1 MSFVLIVGSEE
12 ALTRGLEWC
21 EPLCLQRGKSLHI
34 VVPGSDR
41 KALAELARL
50 RVSERLAK
58 DREKVHIELVDDS
71 AHAVLGHV
79 RKSGGKAMLIIYR
92 EDDAKLQRHFFEES
106 RIPSMWLRVS
116 GPPPKS
122 PEEVWSV
129 FRTFG
134 RMGTAACT
142 TLLGFPP
149 GALLCEN
156 ADLETDALDTA
167 ARASIESESEL
178 AGEPETLL
186 LVDVEHVAP
195 QDRVYQAGISL
206 LKEPP
211 PQSIALLHPG
221 DTFLEAMGAKIRH
234 WAERVA
240 PPMDRDQRI
249 ELAQDLQLGSQP
261 NLEFLGLMSA
271 ASMLASFGL
280 LQNSAAV
287 IIGAMLIAPLMT
299 PILGAGLA
307 LTQGNRPLFQ
317 SALWTI
323 LSGFL
328 GALAASVLF
337 GWLYLAFHDPIV
349 TSEMWSR
356 SRPSPLD
363 ICVGLVGGLAASYA
377 RTRHHLSSA
386 LAGAAIAAALVP
398 PIATAGLQLAFWQ
411 WGPSERGNPI
421 TGPLLLVAVN
431 VLTIMIGSSFILW
444 ARGMRVDRSPS
455 AKDRWVLRMLAMLT
469 LLVLLILVWTFHPFS
484 DN

>member
-1 MSFVLIVGSEE
+1 MSFVLIVGSEK

-21 EPLCLQRGKSLHI
+21 EPLCLQRGMSLHI

-58 DREKVHIELVDDS
+58 DREKIHIDLVDDNAS
-71 AHAVLGHV
+71 AVLGHA
-79 RKSGGKAMLIIYR
+79 RKSGCKAMLIIYR

-106 RIPSMWLRVS
+106 RIPSMWLRGS

-129 FRTFG
+129 FRPFG
-134 RMGTAACT
+134 RMGTAACN
-142 TLLGFPP
+142 TLLGFSP
-149 GALLCEN
+149 GSLLCEDP
-156 ADLETDALDTA
+156 DLESDDLATV
-167 ARASIESESEL
+167 ARESIESEL
-178 AGEPETLL
+178 ASEPEAL
-186 LVDVEHVAP
+186 LVVDIEHVAP
-195 QDRVYQAGISL
+195 QDRLYGAGRSL
-206 LKEPP
+206 LEEPP
-211 PQSIALLHPG
+211 AQSIALLHPG
-221 DTFLEAMGAKIRH
+221 DTFLEAIGARIRH

-328 GALAASVLF
+328 GALVASVLF

-356 SRPSPLD
+356 CRPSPLD

-411 WGPSERGNPI
+411 WGPSDRGFPI

-444 ARGMRVDRSPS
+444 SRGMRVDRSPS

-484 DN
+484 DE

>member
-1 MSFVLIVGSEE
+1 MSFLLIIGSEE

-21 EPLCLQRGKSLHI
+21 EPLCLQRALTLHI

-50 RVSERLAK
+50 RVSEHLPEH
-58 DREKVHIELVDDS
+58 RENVHIELVDDS
-71 AHAVLGHV
+71 APAVLGYA
-79 RKSGGKAMLIIYR
+79 RKTGCKSMLIIFR

-106 RIPSMWLRVS
+106 RIASMWLRAS
-116 GPPPKS
+116 GPPPNS
-122 PEEVWSV
+122 PREVRAV
-129 FRTFG
+129 FRSLG
-134 RMGTAACT
+134 RMGSTACNS
-142 TLLGFPP
+142 LLGFLP
-149 GALLCEN
+149 GAVLGKT
-156 ADLETDALDTA
+156 ADLEADDLPAL
-167 ARASIESESEL
+167 ARDSIESDLADES
-178 AGEPETLL
+178 GMLL
-186 LVDVEHVAP
+186 VVDVEHVAP
-195 QDRVYQAGISL
+195 QDRVYQAGLSL
-206 LKEPP
+206 LEQPP
-211 PQSIALLHPG
+211 TQSIALLHPG

-280 LQNSAAV
+280 LQNSASV

-317 SALWTI
+317 SALGTI
-323 LSGFL
+323 LLGFL
-328 GALAASVLF
+328 GALFASVLF
-337 GWLYLAFHDPIV
+337 GWLYLTFHDPIV

-363 ICVGLVGGLAASYA
+363 VCVGLVGGLAASYA

-398 PIATAGLQLAFWQ
+398 PIATAGLQLAFRQ
-411 WGPSERGNPI
+411 WGASERGSPVV
-421 TGPLLLVAVN
+421 GPLLLVAVN
-431 VLTIMIGSSFILW
+431 VLTIMVGSSFILW

-455 AKDRWVLRMLAMLT
+455 AKDRWVLRMLAMLM
-469 LLVLLILVWTFHPFS
+469 LLVLLILVWTFHPFA
-484 DN
+484 DD

>member
-21 EPLCLQRGKSLHI
+21 EPLCLRRGLSLHI

-41 KALAELARL
+41 KALAEMARL

-58 DREKVHIELVDDS
+58 YREKVHIELVDES
-71 AHAVLGHV
+71 ASAVLGHA
-79 RKSGGKAMLIIYR
+79 RKSGCKAMLIIYR
-92 EDDAKLQRHFFEES
+92 EDDAKLQRQLFEES
-106 RIPSMWLRVS
+106 RIPSMWLQGS
-116 GPPPKS
+116 GPPPNS
-122 PEEVWSV
+122 PEEVWAV
-129 FRTFG
+129 FRAFG
-134 RMGTAACT
+134 RMGSAACE
-142 TLLGFPP
+142 TLLGFSP
-149 GALLCEN
+149 GKLLCET
-156 ADLETDALDTA
+156 ADRETDDLPTV
-167 ARASIESESEL
+167 AREAIESEF
-178 AGEPETLL
+178 AGEAAALL

-195 QDRVYQAGISL
+195 QDRFYQAGLSL

-211 PQSIALLHPG
+211 AQSIALVHPG
-221 DTFLEAMGAKIRH
+221 DTLLEAMGAKIRH

-240 PPMDRDQRI
+240 PPMDREQRI

-280 LQNSAAV
+280 LQNSASV

-307 LTQGNRPLFQ
+307 MTQGNRPLFQ
-317 SALWTI
+317 SALGTI
-323 LSGFL
+323 LTGFL

-337 GWLYLAFHDPIV
+337 GWLYLTFHDPIV

-356 SRPSPLD
+356 CRPSPLD

-398 PIATAGLQLAFWQ
+398 PIATAGLQIAFWQ
-411 WGPSERGNPI
+411 WEPSDRGFPI
-421 TGPLLLVAVN
+421 VGPLLLVAVN
-431 VLTIMIGSSFILW
+431 VLTIMIGSSFVLW

-484 DN
+484 DD